1 MDHDRAEGEGVAP
14 QEYTA
19 IKIELLETEWTLDM
33 KKTLKKGSKAR
44 VFPVFSRKRW
54 ANPSRC
60 LSRWIVFFNG
70 DRTPLIINTITH
82 PFARQF
88 IGDITPF
95 RDV

>member
-44 VFPVFSRKRW
+44 VKKMCQPITMLITMDRFSRW
-54 ANPSRC
+54 WFQIC
-60 LSRWIVFFNG
+60 FIF
-70 DRTPLIINTITH
+70 TPTWGNDPI
-82 PFARQF
+82 
-88 IGDITPF
+88 
-95 RDV
+95 